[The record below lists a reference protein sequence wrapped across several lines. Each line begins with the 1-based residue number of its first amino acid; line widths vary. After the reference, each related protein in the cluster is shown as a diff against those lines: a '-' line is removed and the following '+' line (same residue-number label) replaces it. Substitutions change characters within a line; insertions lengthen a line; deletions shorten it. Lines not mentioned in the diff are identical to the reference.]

1 MFVIVLE
8 FVLDIFFLWKFDLKI
23 ILEIFE
29 MKKFDKT
36 KIEKAKLMMC
46 VIFIYFHKTGFFA
59 QISKG
64 FRP

>member
-1 MFVIVLE
+1 MFIVELE
-8 FVLDIFFLWKFDLKI
+8 FVLDRFFLWGFDLKI

-46 VIFIYFHKTGFFA
+46 VIFIYFHKIGFLA